1 MIIKSYEIKKNK
13 SYFTKNNLF
22 LLYGENLGLK
32 KDIRN
37 FVISEIKHTND
48 SLEFLNLYENEII
61 NDEKTFFNLIFSGS
75 LFSQKKIITIYEAS
89 DKIIKK
95 INDFYDELPQDV
107 FLLFLSGVLEKKSKL
122 RTFFEK
128 EKKTICVP
136 CYLDSERDLENIAQ

>member
-61 NDEKTFFNLIFSGS
+61 NDDKTFFNLIFSGS

-128 EKKTICVP
+128 EKKNNLCTM
-136 CYLDSERDLENIAQ
+136 LFG

>member
-61 NDEKTFFNLIFSGS
+61 ND
-75 LFSQKKIITIYEAS
+75 
-89 DKIIKK
+89 
-95 INDFYDELPQDV
+95 
-107 FLLFLSGVLEKKSKL
+107 
-122 RTFFEK
+122 
-128 EKKTICVP
+128 
-136 CYLDSERDLENIAQ
+136 

>member
-1 MIIKSYEIKKNK
+1 MIIKSYEIKKSK

-48 SLEFLNLYENEII
+48 SLEFLNLNENEII

-75 LFSQKKIITIYEAS
+75 LFSQKKIITIHEAS

-95 INDFYDELPQDV
+95 INDFY
-107 FLLFLSGVLEKKSKL
+107 
-122 RTFFEK
+122 
-128 EKKTICVP
+128 
-136 CYLDSERDLENIAQ
+136 Y